1 MLQSSRA
8 FSRTS
13 MLPSSGLMTLTW
25 WGQTSISLSVFPANH
40 CGTCLPGWCVHFYL
54 FIYFCNDFHLSIV
67 DSQCSVISFS
77 FFFFNDHWLLEIA
90 KLGHSTTKYF
100 FSLLFL
106 LPLQVISWPNCM
118 WVSVEARRRTLNG
131 GEKSGNEICPGEWIT
146 SRQFTVVESAL
157 PPL

>member
-40 CGTCLPGWCVHFYL
+40 VVLAFQDDAFTFTYL
-54 FIYFCNDFHLSIV
+54 FIFVMIFICPLLIHSVLS
-67 DSQCSVISFS
+67 SVSL
-77 FFFFNDHWLLEIA
+77 FFFNDHWLLEIA

>member
-40 CGTCLPGWCVHFYL
+40 VVLAFQDDAFTFTYL
-54 FIYFCNDFHLSIV
+54 FIFVMIFICPLLIHSVLS
-67 DSQCSVISFS
+67 SVSL
-77 FFFFNDHWLLEIA
+77 FFFNDHWLLEIA

-118 WVSVEARRRTLNG
+118 WVSVEARRRTLSG